1 MERNS
6 KSLLRSMAMDT
17 WIAVLEEEATLPPPA
32 VLSLAPSPELS
43 VLLPSWG
50 TGNSVII
57 DHIYHIT

>member
-1 MERNS
+1 
-6 KSLLRSMAMDT
+6 MDT